1 MIKIQIGYVFLVTTN
16 DALKRY
22 FLSLRKGCYQVNQC
36 SCMFLFSLPLPTSHS
51 KSKPSKYFS
60 LAKLIRKYSSKSVH
74 KLFSYFTLCISC
86 LAPKPSQVLRFSSVS
101 SKNFTHFLSHWN
113 SKIIPVRVFNKLST
127 KQECQCADFVLAV
140 PLQID

>member
-1 MIKIQIGYVFLVTTN
+1 MIKIQIGYVFLVTAN

-22 FLSLRKGCYQVNQC
+22 IFFPCGSVVVK
-36 SCMFLFSLPLPTSHS
+36 STSVR
-51 KSKPSKYFS
+51 YFS
-60 LAKLIRKYSSKSVH
+60 LAKLIRKYSSKSLH

-86 LAPKPSQVLRFSSVS
+86 LAPKPSEVLRFSAVS

-113 SKIIPVRVFNKLST
+113 TKMIPVRVFHKLST
-127 KQECQCADFVLAV
+127 KQECQCANFVLAV